1 MCQVSNTERSKC
13 EIMNFEMSDE
23 KDSVGAPI
31 DSSQV
36 EADGESNTSLQP
48 MHMQLFSTWEVRKA
62 PVNCVP
68 R

>member
-1 MCQVSNTERSKC
+1 MAE
-13 EIMNFEMSDE
+13 E
-23 KDSVGAPI
+23 KDSPGSASFIVPDDPHHLEPDDGGPG
-31 DSSQV
+31 SQ
-36 EADGESNTSLQP
+36 QP

>member
-1 MCQVSNTERSKC
+1 MA
-13 EIMNFEMSDE
+13 DE
-23 KDSVGAPI
+23 KDSPVLVVVGGGQSDEGPG
-31 DSSQV
+31 SQ
-36 EADGESNTSLQP
+36 QP

>member
-1 MCQVSNTERSKC
+1 
-13 EIMNFEMSDE
+13 MSAVPVNVFPDGKE
-23 KDSVGAPI
+23 SPGVGADAENP
-31 DSSQV
+31 
-36 EADGESNTSLQP
+36 EAEEGGPGSLQP